1 MTLADQNCLHQV
13 LEVPKAPSE
22 APEGEY
28 GFLGVVEGLP
38 QVLGV
43 IEVCIN
49 AS

>member
-1 MTLADQNCLHQV
+1 M
-13 LEVPKAPSE
+13 PE
-22 APEGEY
+22 APERDY
-28 GFLGVVEGLP
+28 DFLGVVEGLP